1 MIPPNKRGVKKLI
14 IERTKE
20 AVASQLDCCST
31 MIVVDDEGDGVSD
44 IDIVDKK

>member
-31 MIVVDDEGDGVSD
+31 TIVVDEEGGVSD
-44 IDIVDKK
+44 IEIMDKK